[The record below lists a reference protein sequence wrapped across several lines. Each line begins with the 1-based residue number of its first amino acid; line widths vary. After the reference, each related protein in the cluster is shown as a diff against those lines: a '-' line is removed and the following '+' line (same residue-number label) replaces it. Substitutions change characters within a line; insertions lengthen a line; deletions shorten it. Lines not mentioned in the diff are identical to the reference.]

1 MKSNQEFLWGGAVAA
16 HQVEGGYNKGG
27 KGISIADVMTAGTH
41 TISRKV
47 TDGVIE
53 GLNYPN
59 HEAINFY
66 ENYKEDIRLF
76 AEMGYKCFRTSIAW
90 TRIFPNGDES
100 IPNEDG
106 LKFYDD
112 LFDELLKY
120 NIEPVITLSHFE
132 MPYHLVKN
140 YGGWRNRKLIDFFVN
155 FCEVVMSRYKDK
167 VKYWM
172 TFNEINNQSITTNPI
187 YAFTNSGIIYEEQ
200 EDKEEVMYQAVHYEF
215 VASAKV
221 VKIGHEINPVITLSH
236 FEMPYHLVKNYGG
249 WRNRKLIDF
258 FVNFC
263 EVVMSRYKDK
273 VKYWMTFNEI
283 NNQSITTNPIYAFT
297 NSGII
302 YEEQEDKEEVMYQ
315 AVHYEFVASA
325 KVVKIGHEINPE
337 FKIGCMVAAIPSYPY
352 SCNPEDMIKFVESN
366 REQLM
371 FTDVHVRGHY
381 PRHTLKLW
389 ERKNYNLDITDE
401 DKKILKEG
409 TVDFIGCSYYLTTVV
424 SADKTMKTTGNDSA
438 GKADVVENPYLKTS
452 DWGWNIDPV
461 GLRFYLN
468 QLYDKYELPIFIV
481 ENGFGAED
489 VLKSDNTVDDGY
501 RIEYLASHIRE
512 MKKAIEIDGVD
523 VIGYTVWGCI
533 DPVSFT
539 TGEMKKRYGFIYVD
553 KNNDGSGTLK
563 RYKKKSFD
571 WYKNVI
577 KFNGEI
583 L

>member
-120 NIEPVITLSHFE
+120 NIE
-132 MPYHLVKN
+132 
-140 YGGWRNRKLIDFFVN
+140 
-155 FCEVVMSRYKDK
+155 
-167 VKYWM
+167 
-172 TFNEINNQSITTNPI
+172 
-187 YAFTNSGIIYEEQ
+187 
-200 EDKEEVMYQAVHYEF
+200 
-215 VASAKV
+215 
-221 VKIGHEINPVITLSH
+221 PVITLSH

-512 MKKAIEIDGVD
+512 MKR
-523 VIGYTVWGCI
+523 
-533 DPVSFT
+533 P
-539 TGEMKKRYGFIYVD
+539 
-553 KNNDGSGTLK
+553 LK
-563 RYKKKSFD
+563 LM
-571 WYKNVI
+571 
-577 KFNGEI
+577 E
-583 L
+583 LML

>member
-41 TISRKV
+41 TIPRKI

-90 TRIFPNGDES
+90 TRIFPKGDES
-100 IPNEDG
+100 TPNEDG

-155 FCEVVMSRYKDK
+155 FCEVVM
-167 VKYWM
+167 
-172 TFNEINNQSITTNPI
+172 N
-187 YAFTNSGIIYEEQ
+187 
-200 EDKEEVMYQAVHYEF
+200 
-215 VASAKV
+215 
-221 VKIGHEINPVITLSH
+221 
-236 FEMPYHLVKNYGG
+236 
-249 WRNRKLIDF
+249 
-258 FVNFC
+258 
-263 EVVMSRYKDK
+263 RYKDK

-337 FKIGCMVAAIPSYPY
+337 FKIGCMVAAMPSYPY

-371 FTDVHVRGHY
+371 FTDVHVRGYY

-389 ERKNYNLDITDE
+389 ERKNYNLDITEE

-409 TVDFIGCSYYLTTVV
+409 IVDFIGCSYYLTTVV
-424 SADKTMKTTGNDSA
+424 TADKTMKTTGNDSV

-452 DWGWNIDPV
+452 D
-461 GLRFYLN
+461 
-468 QLYDKYELPIFIV
+468 
-481 ENGFGAED
+481 
-489 VLKSDNTVDDGY
+489 
-501 RIEYLASHIRE
+501 
-512 MKKAIEIDGVD
+512 
-523 VIGYTVWGCI
+523 WGCI

-571 WYKNVI
+571 WYKKVI

>member
-41 TISRKV
+41 TISRKI
-47 TDGVIE
+47 TDGIIE

-221 VKIGHEINPVITLSH
+221 VKIGHEINP
-236 FEMPYHLVKNYGG
+236 
-249 WRNRKLIDF
+249 
-258 FVNFC
+258 
-263 EVVMSRYKDK
+263 
-273 VKYWMTFNEI
+273 
-283 NNQSITTNPIYAFT
+283 
-297 NSGII
+297 
-302 YEEQEDKEEVMYQ
+302 
-315 AVHYEFVASA
+315 
-325 KVVKIGHEINPE
+325 E
-337 FKIGCMVAAIPSYPY
+337 FKIGCMVAAMPSYPY

-381 PRHTLKLW
+381 PRNTLKLW
-389 ERKNYNLDITDE
+389 ERKNYNLDITEE

-409 TVDFIGCSYYLTTVV
+409 IVDFIGCSYYLTTVV
-424 SADKTMKTTGNDSA
+424 TADKTMKTTGNDSA

-489 VLKSDNTVDDGY
+489 ILKSDNTVDDDY
-501 RIEYLASHIRE
+501 RIEYLANHIRE
-512 MKKAIEIDGVD
+512 MKNAIEIDGVD

-563 RYKKKSFD
+563 RYKKKSFY
-571 WYKNVI
+571 WYKKVI

>member
-41 TISRKV
+41 TISRKI

-90 TRIFPNGDES
+90 TRIFPKGDES
-100 IPNEDG
+100 TPNEDG

-155 FCEVVMSRYKDK
+155 FCEVVM
-167 VKYWM
+167 
-172 TFNEINNQSITTNPI
+172 N
-187 YAFTNSGIIYEEQ
+187 
-200 EDKEEVMYQAVHYEF
+200 
-215 VASAKV
+215 
-221 VKIGHEINPVITLSH
+221 
-236 FEMPYHLVKNYGG
+236 
-249 WRNRKLIDF
+249 
-258 FVNFC
+258 
-263 EVVMSRYKDK
+263 RYKDK

-337 FKIGCMVAAIPSYPY
+337 FKIGCMVAAMPSYPY

-389 ERKNYNLDITDE
+389 ERKNYNLDITEE

-409 TVDFIGCSYYLTTVV
+409 IVDFIGCSYYLTTVV
-424 SADKTMKTTGNDSA
+424 TADKTMKTTGNDSA
-438 GKADVVENPYLKTS
+438 GKADVVENPYLKIS

-489 VLKSDNTVDDGY
+489 VLKSDNTVDDDY

-512 MKKAIEIDGVD
+512 MKNAIEIDGVD
-523 VIGYTVWGCI
+523 VIGYTV
-533 DPVSFT
+533 
-539 TGEMKKRYGFIYVD
+539 
-553 KNNDGSGTLK
+553 
-563 RYKKKSFD
+563 
-571 WYKNVI
+571 
-577 KFNGEI
+577 
-583 L
+583 

>member
-41 TISRKV
+41 TISRKI

-100 IPNEDG
+100 IPKEDG

-187 YAFTNSGIIYEEQ
+187 Y
-200 EDKEEVMYQAVHYEF
+200 V
-215 VASAKV
+215 
-221 VKIGHEINPVITLSH
+221 
-236 FEMPYHLVKNYGG
+236 
-249 WRNRKLIDF
+249 
-258 FVNFC
+258 
-263 EVVMSRYKDK
+263 
-273 VKYWMTFNEI
+273 
-283 NNQSITTNPIYAFT
+283 FT

-337 FKIGCMVAAIPSYPY
+337 FKIGCMVAAMPSYPY

-381 PRHTLKLW
+381 PKHTLKLW
-389 ERKNYNLDITDE
+389 ERKNYNLDITEE

-409 TVDFIGCSYYLTTVV
+409 IVDFIGCSYYLTTVV
-424 SADKTMKTTGNDSA
+424 TADKTMKTTGNDSA

-489 VLKSDNTVDDGY
+489 ILKSDNTVDDDY
-501 RIEYLASHIRE
+501 RIEYLANHIRE
-512 MKKAIEIDGVD
+512 MKNAIEIDGVD

-563 RYKKKSFD
+563 RYKKKSFY
-571 WYKNVI
+571 WYKKVI

>member
-41 TISRKV
+41 TISRKI

-90 TRIFPNGDES
+90 TRIFPKGDES
-100 IPNEDG
+100 TPNEDG

-155 FCEVVMSRYKDK
+155 FCEVVMNRYKDK

-172 TFNEINNQSITTNPI
+172 TLNEINHQ
-187 YAFTNSGIIYEEQ
+187 
-200 EDKEEVMYQAVHYEF
+200 
-215 VASAKV
+215 
-221 VKIGHEINPVITLSH
+221 
-236 FEMPYHLVKNYGG
+236 
-249 WRNRKLIDF
+249 R
-258 FVNFC
+258 
-263 EVVMSRYKDK
+263 
-273 VKYWMTFNEI
+273 
-283 NNQSITTNPIYAFT
+283 ITTNPIYAFT

-337 FKIGCMVAAIPSYPY
+337 FKIGCMVAAMPSYPY

-389 ERKNYNLDITDE
+389 ERKNYNLDITEE

-409 TVDFIGCSYYLTTVV
+409 IVDFIGCSYYLTTVV
-424 SADKTMKTTGNDSA
+424 TADKTMKTTGNDSA
-438 GKADVVENPYLKTS
+438 GKADVVENPYLKIS

-489 VLKSDNTVDDGY
+489 VLKSDNTVDDDY

-512 MKKAIEIDGVD
+512 MKNAIEIDGVD

>member
-16 HQVEGGYNKGG
+16 HQVKGGYNKGG

-41 TISRKV
+41 TISRKI

-90 TRIFPNGDES
+90 TRIFPKGDES
-100 IPNEDG
+100 TPNEDG

-221 VKIGHEINPVITLSH
+221 VKIGHEINP
-236 FEMPYHLVKNYGG
+236 
-249 WRNRKLIDF
+249 
-258 FVNFC
+258 
-263 EVVMSRYKDK
+263 
-273 VKYWMTFNEI
+273 
-283 NNQSITTNPIYAFT
+283 
-297 NSGII
+297 
-302 YEEQEDKEEVMYQ
+302 
-315 AVHYEFVASA
+315 
-325 KVVKIGHEINPE
+325 E
-337 FKIGCMVAAIPSYPY
+337 FKIGCMVAAMPSYPY

-389 ERKNYNLDITDE
+389 ERKNYNLDITEE

-409 TVDFIGCSYYLTTVV
+409 IVDFIGCSYYLTTVV
-424 SADKTMKTTGNDSA
+424 TADKTMETTGNDSA

-489 VLKSDNTVDDGY
+489 VLKSDNTVDDDY

-512 MKKAIEIDGVD
+512 MKNAIEIDGVD

-553 KNNDGSGTLK
+553 RNNDGSGTLK